1 MSESRRK
8 FLGRAGALGASAMVG
23 NLGRWAVPAAM
34 AQAAGDYRA
43 LVCVFL
49 FGGNDANNLVVPIDD
64 YAQYAAVR
72 TPASGI
78 ALAQAELL
86 PFTAPRQGGRRYGF
100 HPAFAPLQP
109 VQDAG
114 RLAVI
119 ANAGPLVA
127 PITKADYAAGRNRPP
142 NLFSHSDQQALWQ
155 GLTPDQ
161 AIRSGWGGRAA
172 DRIGAMNAGSQLPAV
187 VSVSGAQLVG
197 NGLSTSP
204 FVIPSTGGVVLTGQ
218 GSGTVATARYKALR
232 GLLATGGGSEV
243 FDAAAG
249 VLQRALVTAEA
260 ANPVLTATLPTGGT
274 IATAFGTLATGLANQ
289 LKQVARLIEARTAL
303 GVRRQFFFVSMGGFD
318 NHTALL
324 ANQATLYGQ
333 LVPALKAFYDY
344 TVAAGVAGDVTT
356 FTMSDFSR
364 TFVGNST
371 QGTDHAWGAH
381 HLVLGG
387 AVRGGDIYGTFP
399 TLALK
404 GPDDSGSN
412 GSWLPTTAVDQVGAT
427 LARWFGVPDADL
439 GYVFPHLDRFAASDL
454 GFMG

>member
-1 MSESRRK
+1 MSPSRRK

-34 AQAAGDYRA
+34 AQATGDYRA

-86 PFTAPRQGGRRYGF
+86 PFAAPRQGGRRYGF

-161 AIRSGWGGRAA
+161 AIRSGWGGRVA
-172 DRIGAMNAGSQLPAV
+172 DRIGAVNAGSQLPAV
-187 VSVSGAQLVG
+187 VSVSGAQLFG
-197 NGLSTSP
+197 NGQPVGLGAGMRGRIGLQLGVGDRAGRADEGRRS
-204 FVIPSTGGVVLTGQ
+204 GGRGDH
-218 GSGTVATARYKALR
+218 ADFHLR
-232 GLLATGGGSEV
+232 GSR
-243 FDAAAG
+243 AG
-249 VLQRALVTAEA
+249 QQRDEQ
-260 ANPVLTATLPTGGT
+260 PVDHDSTWPRQAIDSP
-274 IATAFGTLATGLANQ
+274 AWRRR
-289 LKQVARLIEARTAL
+289 ARFRT
-303 GVRRQFFFVSMGGFD
+303 
-318 NHTALL
+318 
-324 ANQATLYGQ
+324 
-333 LVPALKAFYDY
+333 
-344 TVAAGVAGDVTT
+344 
-356 FTMSDFSR
+356 
-364 TFVGNST
+364 
-371 QGTDHAWGAH
+371 
-381 HLVLGG
+381 
-387 AVRGGDIYGTFP
+387 
-399 TLALK
+399 
-404 GPDDSGSN
+404 
-412 GSWLPTTAVDQVGAT
+412 
-427 LARWFGVPDADL
+427 
-439 GYVFPHLDRFAASDL
+439 
-454 GFMG
+454 